1 MIRKRIAVRKE
12 DTGIVPVTKDGQ
24 LHVLMTAGDYMSYM
38 SLASDPHATRE
49 LLRRMMNVLA
59 NEISPSGLAYIL
71 QVPKEAVVDCPE
83 DVAAEEAKEQALAE
97 VLHGSLGQD

>member
-12 DTGIVPVTKDGQ
+12 DTGIVPVKKDAQ
-24 LHVLMTAGDYMSYM
+24 LCVLMTAGDYMSYM

-59 NEISPSGLAYIL
+59 NEISPRLPSFRCQRGCGL
-71 QVPKEAVVDCPE
+71 PE
-83 DVAAEEAKEQALAE
+83 DVAAAEAMEQALAE
-97 VLHGSLGQD
+97 AAAGTLGQG